1 MTVARSLAR
10 HAVQLRQVAPAESL
24 SAAID
29 DAVVDWFGVT
39 IGGSGAVAARAI
51 AAGMSPLT
59 GSSRVVGTSELAV
72 PSVAALI
79 NGTSAHALELDDI
92 YAPGLF
98 HPGAPIIAAALAVA
112 DRRGSSMSD
121 FRTAVMIGYEVGCR
135 VARDLGPAHY
145 AHWHTTGTAG
155 SIGAAA
161 AAATLLALPAETF
174 SHALSLAATMS
185 AGLQQTFRSDAMGKP
200 LHSGNAA
207 QAGVVAAVAAAG
219 GVTGAPDV
227 FEGDAGMAAAT
238 GAKTSWLHCTAPF
251 DGPLAIEQVTVK
263 PFPCCG
269 HTFAPI
275 EAALRL
281 HAAGV
286 DARDIRSIQVHT
298 YATAI
303 TVAGI
308 PSPTTP
314 LERRFSIPFV
324 VARALAEGR
333 IADNS
338 FDASTEAVED
348 LMPRIAMAVDD
359 HFDEQFPERRGAL
372 LLVTT
377 MSGKRCEE
385 TVPDRPGSPENPLET
400 DGIDAK
406 FRNAVAP
413 VLDGRTDDA
422 LRQLRGGAST
432 VRELVIV

>member
-1 MTVARSLAR
+1 MTVASLLAQ
-10 HAVQLRQVAPAESL
+10 HAVELRQMVPPA
-24 SAAID
+24 ATD
-29 DAVVDWFGVT
+29 DAIVDWFGVA
-39 IGGSGAVAARAI
+39 IGGSNTIPPRAV

-59 GSSRVVGTSELAV
+59 GSSRVVGTSELAA

-79 NGTSAHALELDDI
+79 NGTAAHALELDDI

-112 DRRGSSMSD
+112 DQRGSSMSD
-121 FRTAVMIGYEVGCR
+121 FRTAVLVGYEVGCR

-161 AAATLLALPAETF
+161 AAATLLRQEAEPL

-207 QAGVVAAVAAAG
+207 QAGVVAALAAAG

-238 GAKTSWLHCTAPF
+238 GATTSWPHSTARF
-251 DGPLAIEQVTVK
+251 DAPLAIQQVTVK

-269 HTFAPI
+269 HAFAPI
-275 EAALRL
+275 DAALRL
-281 HAAGV
+281 RAAGV
-286 DARDIRSIQVHT
+286 LFGDIDSIEVHT

-308 PSPTTP
+308 RSPRTP

-324 VARALAEGR
+324 VARALADGR
-333 IADNS
+333 ITDDS
-338 FDASTEAVED
+338 FNESTGGVD
-348 LMPRIAMAVDD
+348 DVIPRIALAVDD
-359 HFDEQFPERRGAL
+359 HFDEEFPERRGARVV
-372 LLVTT
+372 VTT
-377 MSGKRCEE
+377 TSGKRCET
-385 TVPDRPGSPENPLET
+385 TVPDRPGSPENPLGREA
-400 DGIDAK
+400 IDAK
-406 FRNAVAP
+406 FVDAVAP
-413 VLDGRTDDA
+413 VLGRRADDA
-422 LRQLRGGAST
+422 LGRLRGGAAM
-432 VRELVIV
+432 VAELVVV

>member
-10 HAVQLRQVAPAESL
+10 NAVQLRQIATAESL

-29 DAVVDWFGVT
+29 DAVVDWFGVA
-39 IGGSGAVAARAI
+39 IGGSSTVPARAI

-59 GSSRVVGTSELAV
+59 GSSRVVGTHERAA

-79 NGTSAHALELDDI
+79 NGTAAHALELDDI

-112 DRRGSSMSD
+112 DQRGSSMSD

-145 AHWHTTGTAG
+145 ARWHTTGTAG

-161 AAATLLALPAETF
+161 AAATLLDLPAEAF

-227 FEGDAGMAAAT
+227 FEGDAGLAAAT
-238 GAKTSWLHCTAPF
+238 GTSTPWSHSTATF
-251 DGPLAIEQVTVK
+251 DGRLAIQRVTVK

-275 EAALRL
+275 DAALRL
-281 HAAGV
+281 RGAGV
-286 DARDIRSIQVHT
+286 VVDDVDSVEVQT

-308 PSPTTP
+308 RSPSTP
-314 LERRFSIPFV
+314 LERRFSIPFA
-324 VARALAEGR
+324 VARALADGR
-333 IADNS
+333 IADDS
-338 FDASTEAVED
+338 FDQSTQAVD
-348 LMPRIAMAVDD
+348 AVMPRFVLAVDD
-359 HFDEQFPERRGAL
+359 DFDGQFPERRGARVV
-372 LLVTT
+372 VTT
-377 MSGKRCEE
+377 TSGKRCET
-385 TVPDRPGSPENPLET
+385 TVADRPGSPENPLER
-400 DGIDAK
+400 DAIDAK
-406 FRNAVAP
+406 FLDAVGPTLGRRADD
-413 VLDGRTDDA
+413 VLHA
-422 LRQLRGGAST
+422 LRGGAL
-432 VRELVIV
+432 LVSALVVV